1 MKTMFGCAL
10 VLAMAGCV
18 SQGKYDRAV
27 AETQTTRAELG
38 KRSHALDQA
47 NADVERQRREI
58 GALETQLEQ
67 LTKAALVEGADKS
80 AQIENMKKR
89 LDELRAAHA
98 ASEAR
103 ATMFRGLAKKLAKEI
118 DAGDLMIVI
127 RDQRMVLQLPDDVL
141 FDSGRA
147 ALKPAGKATLE
158 AVAIALQSLPTRQFQ
173 VAGHTDNEPIKKSP
187 FASNWELS
195 SARALTVVH
204 FLLEKGIQPPA
215 LSAAGY
221 GEVDPV
227 AANDTPEGRRKNR
240 RTEITIQPSI
250 DELVHVP

>member
-1 MKTMFGCAL
+1 MKTILGCAL

-38 KRSHALDQA
+38 KKSVALEQA
-47 NADVERQRREI
+47 NADLDRQRGEI
-58 GALETQLEQ
+58 HALETQLEQ
-67 LTKAALVEGADKS
+67 LTTAAFVAGADKS
-80 AQIENMKKR
+80 AQIDAMKKR
-89 LDELRAAHA
+89 LDELRAAHSA
-98 ASEAR
+98 AEAR
-103 ATMFRGLAKKLAKEI
+103 AIMFRGLARKLAKEI
-118 DAGDLMIVI
+118 DAGDLLITI

-158 AVAIALQSLPTRQFQ
+158 SVAIALQSLPTRQFQ

-195 SARALTVVH
+195 TARALTVVH
-204 FLLEKGIQPPA
+204 FLLAQGIQAPS

-221 GEVDPV
+221 GEVDPI
-227 AANDTPEGRRKNR
+227 AANDTPDGRRKNR

-250 DELVHVP
+250 DEIVHVP